1 MVDFSKHLK
10 KNKPPMTPELEK
22 ETVSMVQR
30 IFEGRIVDPNAEA
43 QEENDSFSASK
54 KYGHGKDVP
63 LEKMFRCQGELPGCG
78 LSKPANGFYK
88 EIKEI
93 CSECALKLAQ
103 KHGIDLYWVPLAIN
117 CYSIT
122 RTLAAEAKR
131 LATPEGQDKGWNA
144 LVVHHGINK
153 GRDHFVRSMI
163 EGTKRDPTATEWV
176 VELHEKYKG
185 WLFGHYDIPKDK
197 YSNLPK
203 NDLLG

>member
-10 KNKPPMTPELEK
+10 KNQPQQTPQMEK
-22 ETVSMVQR
+22 DAVDMVQR

-43 QEENDSFSASK
+43 QEENGSFTGRKAT
-54 KYGHGKDVP
+54 GKDVP

-78 LSKPANGFYK
+78 LPKPANGFYK

-131 LATPEGQDKGWNA
+131 LATPEGQEKGYTA
-144 LVVHHGINK
+144 LVINRGIDK
-153 GRDHFVRSMI
+153 GRDHFVKSMI

-176 VELHEKYKG
+176 TELHDRYKG
-185 WLFGHYDIPKDK
+185 WLFGHYDIPKEK